1 MITEELLVPTLIT
14 EPLPVEEFEPEEIQE
29 DTLVTEIGS
38 REKKLITHPYDL
50 IIRQIKEQVD
60 SGALILADNFQR
72 RRIWNDFESSRLIES
87 LLISLPIPMCYFA
100 EVGNAC
106 SVIDGQQ
113 RLTAIYRF
121 INNEFSLD
129 SLYIR
134 PDLNGRKF
142 CNLGVA
148 DTRTLLNRSIRC
160 IVILK
165 ESDPDVRLDVFARLG
180 SSSVQLNAQELRN
193 GLYGGELN
201 NLLLE
206 LSMNS
211 VFKQIRGVD
220 DVDKRMQDCEMILR
234 FFAFHFQPE
243 KYQGALSPFL
253 TEYLS
258 KRQKNDS
265 YNVNEHR
272 EIFLKVINDI
282 AYVFGENSFRRY
294 NPENNRWGKRINK
307 GIYDIVMIYF
317 AQIDSAVIRAKKE
330 DIISSFQQL
339 FSDSE
344 FIDLIYHS
352 STNCIQAR
360 LDKWYHL
367 LCLLGIQVER
377 VLVG

>member
-1 MITEELLVPTLIT
+1 MITEELLIPTLIT
-14 EPLPVEEFEPEEIQE
+14 EPLPVEEFEPEEIRE
-29 DTLVTEIGS
+29 DTLVTEIGGQ
-38 REKKLITHPYDL
+38 EKKLITHPYDL
-50 IIRQIKEQVD
+50 LIRQIKEQVD
-60 SGALILADNFQR
+60 NGELILADNFQR
-72 RRIWNDFESSRLIES
+72 RRIWNDIESSRLIES
-87 LLISLPIPMCYFA
+87 LLISVPIPMCYFA

-106 SVIDGQQ
+106 SVIDGRQ

-129 SLYIR
+129 SLHVR

-142 CNLGVA
+142 HNLGVA

-165 ESDPDVRLDVFARLG
+165 ESDPDIRLDVFARLS

-193 GLYGGELN
+193 GLYGGGLN
-201 NLLLE
+201 KLLLE

-211 VFKQIRGVD
+211 VFKQIRGVE

-258 KRQKNDS
+258 KRQKNDL

-272 EIFLKVINDI
+272 EIFLRVIDDI

-307 GIYDIVMIYF
+307 GVYDIVMLYF
-317 AQIDSAVIRAKKE
+317 ARMDSAAIRANKA
-330 DIISSFQQL
+330 DIILSFQRL

-344 FIDLIYHS
+344 FNDLVDHS
-352 STNCIQAR
+352 SINRIQAR
-360 LDKWYHL
+360 LDKWYL
-367 LCLLGIQVER
+367 SLCLLGIQIER
-377 VLVG
+377 VLIG

>member
-1 MITEELLVPTLIT
+1 MITEELLVPKSTT
-14 EPLPVEEFEPEEIQE
+14 NPLPVEEFEPEEIQANI
-29 DTLVTEIGS
+29 LVTEIG
-38 REKKLITHPYDL
+38 RQEKKLVTHPYDL

-60 SGALILADNFQR
+60 EGKLILADDFQR
-72 RRIWNDFESSRLIES
+72 RRIWNDVESSRLIES
-87 LLISLPIPMCYFA
+87 LLISVPIPMCYFA

-121 INNEFSLD
+121 ISNEFSLD
-129 SLYIR
+129 SLNVR

-165 ESDPDVRLDVFARLG
+165 ESDPDIRLDIFARLN

-193 GLYGGELN
+193 GLYGGGLN
-201 NLLLE
+201 KLLLE
-206 LSMNS
+206 LSANS
-211 VFKQIRGVD
+211 VFQQIRGVH

-234 FFAFHFQPE
+234 FFAFHFQPQ

-258 KRQKNDS
+258 ERQKPDS
-265 YNVNEHR
+265 YNVHEHR
-272 EIFLKVINDI
+272 KIFLKVIGDI
-282 AYVFGENSFRRY
+282 SYVFGDNSFRRY
-294 NPENNRWGKRINK
+294 NPESNTWGQKINK
-307 GIYDIVMIYF
+307 GIYDIIMLYF
-317 AQIDSAVIRAKKE
+317 ARINSMVIREKKE
-330 DIISSFQQL
+330 DIILSFQQL
-339 FSDSE
+339 FSDTE
-344 FIDLIYHS
+344 FKELIYSS
-352 STNCIQAR
+352 STNRIQAR

-367 LCLLGIQVER
+367 LCLCGIQVER
-377 VLVG
+377 ILIG